1 MTTSCTSI
9 LIIAEPK
16 FAKGEN
22 VPEWATIRIMELE
35 PGRESESETN
45 TDADDGPEDSVLP
58 ETGKGKKARSTRAR
72 RAATRSVSKRGGV
85 TAVPRS
91 KGKSSAAPRRPAT
104 AETALNKS
112 ARSTSSEISRRKH
125 AYHWQHSSGSKKRCR
140 CILCVGISH
149 EVITGLLA
157 AWLKF
162 YSFLFF

>member
-1 MTTSCTSI
+1 MTPLCTSI
-9 LIIAEPK
+9 LKIAEPK

-35 PGRESESETN
+35 PDEESESETN

-85 TAVPRS
+85 TAVPR

-112 ARSTSSEISRRKH
+112 SRSTSSRDFAAEARISLE
-125 AYHWQHSSGSKKRCR
+125 A
-140 CILCVGISH
+140 
-149 EVITGLLA
+149 LLRQQEKVQVYFVC
-157 AWLKF
+157 WYF
-162 YSFLFF
+162 T

>member
-1 MTTSCTSI
+1 MTPSCTSI
-9 LIIAEPK
+9 LKIAEPK

-35 PGRESESETN
+35 PGEESESETN

-72 RAATRSVSKRGGV
+72 RAATRSVTKRGGV
-85 TAVPRS
+85 TAVPR

-112 ARSTSSEISRRKH
+112 ARSTSSREFAAEARISLE
-125 AYHWQHSSGSKKRCR
+125 A
-140 CILCVGISH
+140 
-149 EVITGLLA
+149 LLRQQE
-157 AWLKF
+157 KVQVCF
-162 YSFLFF
+162 VC